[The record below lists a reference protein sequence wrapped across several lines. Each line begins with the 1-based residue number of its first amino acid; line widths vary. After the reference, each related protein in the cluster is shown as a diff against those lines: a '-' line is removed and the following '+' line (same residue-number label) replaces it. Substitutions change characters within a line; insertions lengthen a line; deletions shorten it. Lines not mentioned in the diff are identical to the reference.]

1 MTTGRL
7 LEEVRLIVDSE
18 ALEDTV
24 EGETRDE
31 EAVLQTCGEPIP
43 TVKGW
48 VSTYRKSMNEV
59 EAKKEAS
66 WN

>member
-1 MTTGRL
+1 MGRV
-7 LEEVRLIVDSE
+7 LEDVRLIVDSE

-24 EGETRDE
+24 EDEMRDE
-31 EAVLQTCGEPIP
+31 EAVLQTCGEPMP

-48 VSTYRKSMNEV
+48 VSTYRKSMKAVDANK
-59 EAKKEAS
+59 AAS